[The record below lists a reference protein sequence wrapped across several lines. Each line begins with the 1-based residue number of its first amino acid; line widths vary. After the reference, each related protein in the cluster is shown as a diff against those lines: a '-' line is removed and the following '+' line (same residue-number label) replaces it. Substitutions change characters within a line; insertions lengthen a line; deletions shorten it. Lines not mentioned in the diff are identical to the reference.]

1 MNESRKLK
9 SYWFLKSL
17 CVVTLILLDLFLL
30 KFFLWPLGADLA
42 TELKRSIGISSSNDI
57 VRSPWLVES
66 PGIEIVRD
74 WKSISTDSIN
84 ENLDYGEKT
93 RIRYV
98 KINGDL
104 TMQILTTVKFPNTSN
119 LFLPENQSGL
129 ESELEIDNE

>member
-1 MNESRKLK
+1 MNEARKLK

-104 TMQILTTVKFPNTSN
+104 TMQILTTVKFPNISN